1 MEEKRVM
8 TPEEFAAKMR
18 EILVGVDLEDE
29 HVEADNLM
37 CRVLR
42 DLGYTEGVTVFLQA
56 DMWYA

>member
-1 MEEKRVM
+1 
-8 TPEEFAAKMR
+8 
-18 EILVGVDLEDE
+18 
-29 HVEADNLM
+29 M